1 MKKRR
6 PGTRGGGRRESIGET
21 DPFERVTLP
30 RPAGGPATP
39 ARAKAKAGRL
49 PSDIA
54 DAAEAALD
62 DMLAR
67 TDDIDDDD
75 ILDEEPKTQ
84 TRSPSH
90 EVIERDDDDDE
101 ILAAAPKPAVAASR
115 HSKMPLP
122 APPATTS
129 VQTLG
134 RGSPYPAGQTPTRPS
149 PVPSRPHVIARP
161 SPVPTRPTPTGP
173 PTPLPGPMMAP
184 IPAPTRLRSA
194 PTLGDTPLT
203 RGEYTTSDRSL
214 ETATE
219 MPTHSNIDETA
230 PVPDEL
236 IMDLQSAPV
245 ELPIDF
251 DQEAVAETEQAIP
264 RPELASLQV
273 VVFEESAHLGS
284 LQSTITAA
292 GHIVGVAATGR
303 DGVPRVL
310 EALREDEDHD
320 INVVIAALPGGE
332 AIIDAA
338 LALEPRPVVI
348 ASFGCGV
355 LDAVNRAHVAGAD
368 LAITRPHDVE
378 RIAPMMFAAA
388 RLYLE
393 QRASR
398 ATTGTHS
405 IDDDTTSYEPRSL
418 LALDVFQ
425 RVIERE
431 IKRAKKFEY
440 ALCVAMFAV
449 EFAAPAPPPGIR
461 GIVRARAGNALLNA
475 LRDIDMATQLDDER
489 FLVVLPYTDLK
500 AAAAV
505 GRRVIAAVAD
515 GDPVISAG
523 RRFPPRVVGAIAGAM
538 PGQPMT
544 YAKLIKDAT
553 RTLDQARRDGAEL
566 AVQP

>member
-6 PGTRGGGRRESIGET
+6 PGTRGGGRPKG
-21 DPFERVTLP
+21 
-30 RPAGGPATP
+30 
-39 ARAKAKAGRL
+39 GRL

-101 ILAAAPKPAVAASR
+101 ILTASPKPSAVLASR
-115 HSKMPLP
+115 QSKMPLP
-122 APPATTS
+122 APPRTTS
-129 VQTLG
+129 VQTLQRDVG
-134 RGSPYPAGQTPTRPS
+134 RGSPHPAPRGSPPPGQTPTRPS
-149 PVPSRPHVIARP
+149 PIPSRPHVVARP

-173 PTPLPGPMMAP
+173 PTPLPGPMLAP

-194 PTLGDTPLT
+194 PTLGDTPLA

-251 DQEAVAETEQAIP
+251 DQEPAAETDEAIP
-264 RPELASLQV
+264 RPEISSLQV

-310 EALREDEDHD
+310 AALRDDEDQD

-355 LDAVNRAHVAGAD
+355 LDAVNRAHAAGAD

-405 IDDDTTSYEPRSL
+405 IDEDTTSYEPRSL

-431 IKRAKKFEY
+431 IKRAKKFQY

-449 EFAAPAPPPGIR
+449 EFEPPAPPPGIR

-500 AAAAV
+500 SAAAV
-505 GRRVIAAVAD
+505 GRHVIAAVAD

-523 RRFPPRVVGAIAGAM
+523 RRFPPRVVGAIAGAL
-538 PGQPMT
+538 PGQPLS
-544 YAKLIKDAT
+544 YSKLIKDAT
-553 RTLDQARRDGAEL
+553 RTLEQARRDGAEL